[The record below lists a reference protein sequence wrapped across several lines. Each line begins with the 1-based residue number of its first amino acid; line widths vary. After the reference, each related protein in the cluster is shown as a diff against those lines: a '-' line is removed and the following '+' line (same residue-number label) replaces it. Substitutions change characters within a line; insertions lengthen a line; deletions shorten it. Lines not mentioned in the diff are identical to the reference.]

1 MDGGAGAAAPPL
13 KLSIVGCGEG
23 THGKVWAEMLTAPD
37 GARFGMRPTRVWD
50 ARPEAAEQV
59 ARATGAEVVADP
71 RAAGDDVDGVLITD
85 LMPDGYL
92 ALARPFLEAGRRVF
106 LNRPFAGSVADAR
119 AILDLAARHD
129 ARVYSASALYHT
141 AAGDAARA
149 ALPGLGPIRL
159 FNVVGPSDHLV
170 FYLPHA
176 IAALVSVLGPGVTTV
191 QALSLETRPEEPRL
205 ATGPVVLYLRYGPQ
219 AAAGARGALE
229 MVGPGARWYG
239 FRLKLFG
246 LENESEEVRFE
257 VSYDALLH
265 RMAAFF
271 RTGEEPVP
279 RAVLLEKTAIHYAAL
294 FSAKRGGRPV
304 DVPELIRRG

>member
-1 MDGGAGAAAPPL
+1 MDGGTDAAPPL
-13 KLSIVGCGEG
+13 KLGIVGCSEG

-50 ARPEAAEQV
+50 ALPQAAEQV
-59 ARATGAEVVADP
+59 ARATGAQVVADP

-85 LMPDGYL
+85 LMPDRYL

-119 AILDLAARHD
+119 AILDLAARHS

-159 FNVVGPSDHLV
+159 FNVVGPSEHLV

-176 IAALVSVLGPGVTTV
+176 IAALVSVLGPGVSAV
-191 QALSLETRPEEPRL
+191 QAVSLETRPEEPRL
-205 ATGPVVLYLRYGPQ
+205 AAGPVMLYLRYGPQ
-219 AAAGARGALE
+219 AAAAGARGALE

-239 FRLKLFG
+239 FRLKVFG

-265 RMAAFF
+265 HMAAFF

-294 FSAKRGGRPV
+294 LSAKRGGRPV
-304 DVPELIRRG
+304 DLPELMRRG